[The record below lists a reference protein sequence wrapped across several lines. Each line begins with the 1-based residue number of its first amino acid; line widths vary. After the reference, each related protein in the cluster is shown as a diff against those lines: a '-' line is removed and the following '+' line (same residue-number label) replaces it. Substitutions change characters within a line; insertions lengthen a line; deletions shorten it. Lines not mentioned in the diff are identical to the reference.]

1 MIGDFLKGVLQRIK
15 LKIEKLTFDAS
26 NNLQV
31 GINADNVGLA
41 KESTLS
47 SINAKVGS
55 IDTNVENINNIVDD
69 ELDNLGWVRVYAWD
83 STNNQW
89 VYLEGKF
96 NGETLTY
103 DANGNLTE
111 IRITVSTDAGDKTVR
126 KTFSYDANGNL
137 TGISRWEIVA

>member
-47 SINAKVGS
+47 SINTKVGS
-55 IDTNVENINNIVDD
+55 IDTNVENVNNVVDD

-83 STNNQW
+83 SANNQW

-111 IRITVSTDAGDKTVR
+111 IRVTVSTDAGDKTVR